1 MDNLNIK
8 NGYYTVGD
16 KIFEKKVLAV
26 YHASQ
31 TNQKIKWTWNDE
43 KMATVDWT
51 TEPDLSLDE
60 LYKLRA
66 QQIRDEYDYVL
77 IFCSGGADSTNVL
90 QSFLKN
96 NIHVDEVVAGAPLS
110 GLSRWDWN
118 NVDYSASNTI
128 SETKFAQLPLMEY
141 VQKNFP
147 KTKVTIHDY
156 FVDMLNY
163 KEDEWLIDS
172 GDYIH
177 PTFAARYNLQRDDY
191 AYLRKLADSGKKIA
205 LVYGIDKPNL
215 GKDSENLY
223 IVFNDQLIC
232 NGVKS
237 IDHNNIQVEL
247 FYWSPDF
254 IPLLVKQGHVVSK
267 WICKPENEKFLTHAV
282 ISKTTNVGDIN
293 WGRNVYERKII
304 PFIYPS
310 LHYSSFQCKKPTVA
324 FMGEHDAWFPILHS
338 DTVARN
344 MMVSDYKN
352 FIDSVDLQF
361 IVKNPIGQFGGFN
374 KHFKYYKLGKINYF
388 KEHAC

>member
-1 MDNLNIK
+1 MDNLNFK
-8 NGYYTVGD
+8 TGYYTVGD
-16 KIFEKKVLAV
+16 SVFEKKVLAV

-31 TNQKIKWTWNDE
+31 TNEKIKWTWNDNT
-43 KMATVDWT
+43 MALFDWT
-51 TEPDLSLDE
+51 KEPTLSLDE
-60 LYKLRA
+60 LYKIRA

-110 GLSRWDWN
+110 GLSSWDWN
-118 NVDYSASNTI
+118 NADNAASNTI
-128 SETKFAQLPLMEY
+128 SETQFAQLPLMEY

-163 KEDEWLIDS
+163 KEDEWLLQS

-177 PTFAARYNLQRDDY
+177 PTFAARYNLQRDEY

-215 GKDSENLY
+215 AKDDENLY
-223 IVFNDQLIC
+223 MLFNDQLIC

-237 IDHNNIQVEL
+237 IDHNNIKVEL
-247 FYWSPDF
+247 FYWSPDAV
-254 IPLLVKQGHVVSK
+254 PLLIKQGHLVSK
-267 WICKPENEKFLTHAV
+267 WICRDENKNFLQHAV
-282 ISKTTNVGDIN
+282 LSRTTHTGDLHF
-293 WGRNVYERKII
+293 GRNVYERKII
-304 PFIYPS
+304 PLIYSS
-310 LHYSSFQCKKPTVA
+310 LNYASFQCLKPTKP

-338 DTVARN
+338 DTSTRN

-352 FIDSVDLQF
+352 LMDSVDGSF
-361 IVKNPIGQFGGFN
+361 FWKNHFGEIGGFH
-374 KHFKYYKLGKINYF
+374 KHYKYFKLGKISYF
-388 KEHAC
+388 TEVK